1 MNGLL
6 KSVKRELKALY
17 RDEQG
22 ADMIEYILI
31 VAAIALPLIAVI
43 IWFWKD
49 ISSWTKQ
56 KYDQLRG
63 RSDSVSDNP
72 SVW

>member
-1 MNGLL
+1 MKGLL
-6 KSVKRELKALY
+6 SKVKRELLSLY

-49 ISSWTKQ
+49 ISNWTKAR
-56 KYDQLRG
+56 YDDIKGSSESPSQ
-63 RSDSVSDNP
+63 NP
-72 SVW
+72 SPW